1 MAKRVER
8 SWCARMVRVL
18 GRSVPVSVMLVS
30 LGLAMQ
36 VRAEDRA
43 VKLRVA
49 PVYPEIAKRMRV
61 TGMVKLDVTVD
72 AAGKVTDVKAVS
84 GINVLAE
91 AAQEAVRK
99 WRFAPGEGTSTES
112 VNVDFNLNQ

>member
-1 MAKRVER
+1 MAKRMER
-8 SWCARMVRVL
+8 NWRARLMRVL
-18 GRSVPVSVMLVS
+18 GRSVPAGVMLVC
-30 LGLAMQ
+30 LGLALQ
-36 VRAEDRA
+36 TRAEDRA
-43 VKLRVA
+43 VKMRVA

-61 TGMVKLDVTVD
+61 TGMVRLDVTVD

-84 GINVLAE
+84 GNNVLAE

-99 WRFAPGEGTSTES
+99 WRFAPGDGTSTVS